1 MKTIF
6 SYLAKCFLTYTLT
19 FALLQVQV
27 LIPVQNL
34 QHLSGVAYAANDRV
48 SVDEDGV
55 ATKSGS
61 VDLKNE
67 KPNALLDHLAMI
79 SMGFFTFK
87 AVSACQP
94 RPMDVLLAA
103 AGGAVYIGAELFSFN
118 AFKDL
123 KEKDKITYTSKE
135 NGENDTQIEMLE
147 AQKKGYDDIAETAK
161 TKAMIQMAAAAA
173 YGAAAVFA
181 LVKSQEWFVSDSTC
195 GVGCAQASIPA
206 LEGVKNF
213 MAPSKGKSSAL
224 FKACTAVEAEAATKA
239 ANPATAAACAGA
251 AAACGT
257 TAALCATEV
266 AICVPGAFSILGDAG
281 SSTPDALEKFAKEGI
296 KIPGVGQTLNDN
308 YIAEVVKETEL
319 RKYQDRFAIPN
330 FIEESSPFY
339 ELNNKL
345 AFDETNFDTQ
355 INSYARNRDMSRYFQ
370 GELASTSVDSFNEFR
385 NSMFELEVNSNNEST
400 AESLKFALEKGVDL
414 LIPSTHASSMTLMLG
429 SAVAIFMGINKA
441 TSTWADTMIAT
452 PGYRSMLWT
461 AAAGLSMVAFK
472 GSKDIQESAEENSEK
487 IQEIINKLNN
497 QGQKKVD
504 SLSGSQISIPSKI
517 PFKIKGN
524 KALSLGPEKVQC
536 ADKSGTSGCGS
547 IKSGITKSSDFARLG
562 GSFGAIAGAA
572 GAAADDITGSDNI
585 SSAGVDGLVE
595 LSSNQPAVEKKLR
608 SLQRKFNKVREESG
622 AAPIDFDKVNKKIL
636 AKLRKNTQSVL
647 NGSGQSASDV
657 LAALGPVS
665 KGTEEK
671 EKKVAKDQPA
681 NEKLKMT
688 AGKSKRAS
696 GGFKLDLENEGS
708 NDGLNADEV
717 LANQEA
723 ANAMNGEA
731 QDDIVA
737 NKDVSI
743 FKVISVRYLKS
754 GFNKLLEEDK

>member
-1 MKTIF
+1 M
-6 SYLAKCFLTYTLT
+6 
-19 FALLQVQV
+19 
-27 LIPVQNL
+27 IPVQNL

-79 SMGFFTFK
+79 SMGFVTFK
-87 AVSACQP
+87 AVAACQP

-181 LVKSQEWFVSDSTC
+181 LAKSQQWFSAAAACTIA
-195 GVGCAQASIPA
+195 CAQASGGA
-206 LEGVKNF
+206 Q
-213 MAPSKGKSSAL
+213 
-224 FKACTAVEAEAATKA
+224 EAASNVPGLPSTAKA
-239 ANPATAAACAGA
+239 ADLYAACSAKKAEVTAKLANTVTAAACTPASA
-251 AAACGT
+251 SCAIDAT
-257 TAALCATEV
+257 MCATEV
-266 AICVPGAFSILGDAG
+266 AICQPGAFTILGDAG

-296 KIPGVGQTLNDN
+296 KIPGISQTLNDH
-308 YIAEVVKETEL
+308 YVADVVKETEL

-461 AAAGLSMVAFK
+461 AAAGLSMVAYK
-472 GSKDIQESAEENSEK
+472 GSKDIQESAEENSTK

-517 PFKIKGN
+517 PFKLKGN